1 MIELKVIGDGCAG
14 KECPTVYQGSD
25 GMLYIQGFKIP
36 SELRDRIRCGSD
48 EDVVRITP
56 ALIEVIKKL

>member
-1 MIELKVIGDGCAG
+1 
-14 KECPTVYQGSD
+14 
-25 GMLYIQGFKIP
+25 LYIQGFKIP